1 MKKVI
6 RRAKPIIEAT
16 VVTVVLV
23 GTALAVPA
31 GIILVA
37 M

>member
-1 MKKVI
+1 MIKAIKG
-6 RRAKPIIEAT
+6 AKPIIEAT
-16 VVTVVLV
+16 LVTIILV